1 MGSLCHPLILLIDEA
16 GTVVCFS
23 LEAAQNKNPKKSRI
37 LNQDEDLIFYLVS
50 VLWRLTISMIRTR
63 MQIVNILYSYTY

>member
-1 MGSLCHPLILLIDEA
+1 MDSLCHPLILLIEEA

-37 LNQDEDLIFYLVS
+37 LNQDEQRLNFLPCLCTVETDDIHDKNQDAITCS
-50 VLWRLTISMIRTR
+50 V
-63 MQIVNILYSYTY
+63 

>member
-1 MGSLCHPLILLIDEA
+1 MDSLCHPLILLIEEA

-37 LNQDEDLIFYLVS
+37 LNQDERRLKFLPCLCTVETDDIHDKKQDAITCS
-50 VLWRLTISMIRTR
+50 V
-63 MQIVNILYSYTY
+63 